1 MSTTLLSV
9 TPERKGFTTHSDAR
23 PTTLCGV
30 SGLWNQLGN
39 RWERLRWA
47 RLRAGYDR
55 AKDAAD
61 SLNIRPGTYRTY
73 EYPLGEGG
81 REPALTELQRI
92 SRKLKV
98 SWIWVATGE
107 GEPDKDV
114 VADERLAAVA
124 QKASEVPPEKQ
135 DDAWSAVMGVLD
147 AYGRKAS

>member
-1 MSTTLLSV
+1 MTRV
-9 TPERKGFTTHSDAR
+9 GKGFATHGDAAR
-23 PTTLCGV
+23 ATV
-30 SGLWNQLGN
+30 RRMVAMWSQLGS

-47 RLRAGYDR
+47 RLRAGFER

-61 SLNIRPGTYRTY
+61 SLNIKPGTYRTY

-92 SRKLKV
+92 SRKFKV

-114 VADERLAAVA
+114 VTDERVAVIA
-124 QKASEVPPEKQ
+124 QKMGEVPPEKQ
-135 DDAWSAVMGVLD
+135 EDALSAIVGMLDAWK
-147 AYGRKAS
+147 RKAS